1 MVAISAFS
9 SAAFDAL
16 HRTPQARA
24 VATPTDA
31 QTDGWLAG
39 AQQAV
44 QTLEA
49 VKKGGDHTRQE
60 ADRQRL
66 DQLRQQLRTLAMLG
80 GDPKIRAKEAA
91 RIAKEIASLA
101 RDYDAAGGEPAPGA
115 AASAAQTAEAQAKDA
130 PIQDGQA
137 QDGQAKDGQATDA
150 QAESAPATGT
160 SNAKSDAAAAFAATL
175 SGGSASDTSFI
186 QLARGLLKLA
196 KAIIEASHYKLA
208 PNERDPLDD
217 VREAA
222 RTLDGV
228 AADLGVS
235 TLADPAEPL
244 VSIAV

>member
-1 MVAISAFS
+1 MVAISAYS
-9 SAAFDAL
+9 SSAFDAL
-16 HRTPQARA
+16 QRAPQPRPTAA
-24 VATPTDA
+24 PTDA
-31 QTDGWLAG
+31 RTDGWLAG

-49 VKKGGDHTRQE
+49 VKKGGDHSRQE

-115 AASAAQTAEAQAKDA
+115 AASASQTGEAQAKDA
-130 PIQDGQA
+130 QPQDGQTK
-137 QDGQAKDGQATDA
+137 DSQAKDAQPNDA
-150 QAESAPATGT
+150 QSANAPGSET
-160 SNAKSDAAAAFAATL
+160 SSAKADGAAASASAL
-175 SGGSASDTSFI
+175 SSGSASDVSFI
-186 QLARGLLKLA
+186 QMARGLLKLA
-196 KAIIEASHYKLA
+196 KAIIEASHYKLG